1 MPLPVRALCLV
12 LVALVALSG
21 VSLDLC
27 ACGGGDHGLLCA
39 ASAAEHEVGPA
50 PVEAHGCCGGQ
61 AEQGPVD
68 ALTVRGADC
77 ACPVVAFEAPPS
89 TADVAG
95 PPVGLDPA
103 HPDAAPAAT
112 ADLAPTLDAAGPGH
126 ARAPPRAPRL
136 RRHLAN
142 HVLRL

>member
-39 ASAAEHEVGPA
+39 ASAAEHEVSPA
-50 PVEAHGCCGGQ
+50 PAEAHGCCGGQ
-61 AEQGPVD
+61 AEQAPVD
-68 ALTVRGADC
+68 DLTVRGADC
-77 ACPVVAFEAPPS
+77 ACPVVALEAPPS
-89 TADVAG
+89 TADVAS

-103 HPDAAPAAT
+103 H
-112 ADLAPTLDAAGPGH
+112 LDATPPPTAGLALTLEPAGPGH
-126 ARAPPRAPRL
+126 ARAPPWAPRL
-136 RRHLAN
+136 RRHLAV